1 MHYREWF
8 AEVTERT
15 LEVDGITHALLPPEF
30 KSLFRI
36 GVGIASGVP
45 DRDVV
50 FAANSFGDPDLI
62 GPILADAHLYSR
74 GKEPSRSVIICDLT
88 TLINLLLNIEN
99 FDYGIEEPDFSR
111 YIRVLE
117 ELRKMNHPYKLTDY
131 KLSLVPRGIHILEEL
146 NKQKAL
152 ADHKL
157 TDIYLDDFNNLYNEE
172 KKKIK
177 LIYEI
182 MNS

>member
-1 MHYREWF
+1 M
-8 AEVTERT
+8 TERT
-15 LEVDGITHALLPPEF
+15 LEVDGITYALLPPEF

-99 FDYGIEEPDFSR
+99 YDYGIEEPDFSR
-111 YIRVLE
+111 YLRVLE
-117 ELRKMNHPYKLTDY
+117 ELRKMNHPYKLTDS

-146 NKQKAL
+146 NKQKAF

-157 TDIYLDDFNNLYNEE
+157 TDIYLDDLNNLYDEE